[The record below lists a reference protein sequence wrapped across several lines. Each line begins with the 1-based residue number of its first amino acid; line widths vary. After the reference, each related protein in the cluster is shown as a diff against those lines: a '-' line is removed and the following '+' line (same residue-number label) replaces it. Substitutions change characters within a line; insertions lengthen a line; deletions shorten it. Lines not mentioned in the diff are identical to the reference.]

1 MVRSDIFLKV
11 VVEHDERERVERLA
25 DELCRRLQKLY
36 GVRVAEV
43 ASVVTHGASHSEDQA
58 V

>member
-43 ASVVTHGASHSEDQA
+43 ASVVTHGASHTED
-58 V
+58 

>member
-11 VVEHDERERVERLA
+11 VVEHDERERVEKLA

-36 GVRVAEV
+36 GVRTAEV
-43 ASVVTHGASHSEDQA
+43 ANVVSHGGGRAED
-58 V
+58 